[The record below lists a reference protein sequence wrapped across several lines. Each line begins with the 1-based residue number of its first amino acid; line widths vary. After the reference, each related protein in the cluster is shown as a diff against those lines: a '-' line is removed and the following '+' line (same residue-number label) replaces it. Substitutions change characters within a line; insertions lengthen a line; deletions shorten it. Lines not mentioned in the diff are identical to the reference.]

1 MVLRLDKSCLCV
13 EKNLYCWYF
22 THQPWSRHV
31 FRTWGHWGLN
41 QSVRATV
48 QYSTI
53 AFMACA
59 GTRNCKTVPGNV
71 HFQKWDQTLG
81 RGVWACS
88 CPENGTSLKMKDW
101 SDSSVC
107 AFHDKYSDYFVF
119 VIISSKYCAVCCS
132 CGTRIVSAGW
142 PLQIN
147 LTVRVHLTP
156 AATSPW
162 QKCPVPGRNAS
173 WIRTNL

>member
-22 THQPWSRHV
+22 THQPWSCHV

-119 VIISSKYCAVCCS
+119 VIISSKYCAVFLWHQDCFCRVTFTDKSNCQGSSDSCS
-132 CGTRIVSAGW
+132 YQSLAEMSST
-142 PLQIN
+142 
-147 LTVRVHLTP
+147 
-156 AATSPW
+156 W
-162 QKCPVPGRNAS
+162 QKCIMN
-173 WIRTNL
+173 